1 MIKAG
6 RRVSHNLELS
16 LPKEAKEE
24 KTCDEIIAINYINVW
39 YTRPTDCGASLYVI
53 MKPRKRGG

>member
-24 KTCDEIIAINYINVW
+24 KTCDEIIAINYINV
-39 YTRPTDCGASLYVI
+39 
-53 MKPRKRGG
+53 